1 MLAPARNRKQV
12 PGPHEAPAA
21 MVLLAPFLEDCRVIH
36 LNNVREL
43 DHWSKMAL
51 IHEDHTIAVKYRHC
65 AHAEVNRTGAW
76 TKEKKGQPARVGM
89 TDSFIQFSPG
99 SHSPVNVHDKM
110 PHENAHKTSAKT
122 FIKVPRRP
130 NRSDPSTPSAA
141 FRPAMKKGTPCTE
154 FA

>member
-12 PGPHEAPAA
+12 PGPQEAPAA

-76 TKEKKGQPARVGM
+76 TKKKKGQPARVG
-89 TDSFIQFSPG
+89 TADSFIQLSPG
-99 SHSPVNVHDKM
+99 PHSPVNVPDKL
-110 PHENAHKTSAKT
+110 PYGNVNKTSAHAV
-122 FIKVPRRP
+122 IKVPRRP
-130 NRSDPSTPSAA
+130 NRSDPRTQSACVS
-141 FRPAMKKGTPCTE
+141 PYILGKNV
-154 FA
+154 